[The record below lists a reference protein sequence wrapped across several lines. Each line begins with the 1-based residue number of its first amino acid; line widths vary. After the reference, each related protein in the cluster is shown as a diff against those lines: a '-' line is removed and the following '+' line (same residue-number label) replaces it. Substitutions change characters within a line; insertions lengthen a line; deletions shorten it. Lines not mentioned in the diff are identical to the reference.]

1 MIHHTRIFIARNN
14 VANNLISLSNSA
26 VKNNIVAFQELKRF
40 YHYSK
45 VKESTPPKKSIIDYS
60 NNSPII
66 YYQGIA
72 NKHKIMSSCNTKDNF
87 TQDIE
92 EAHQAAIN
100 NECNTYLDPKTGY
113 TVFTELAHLKRG
125 ICCGNACRHCP
136 YGWQNVPNKSSDAP
150 VAKALSGDKKN
161 IQKLISNMKSNEKL
175 PDNGGK
181 KGGKYTSK
189 NVPYT
194 RKGDSGTSQLLNGE
208 KRTKDDIIFE
218 TMGTVDEM
226 NSTIGV
232 IHSLIQ
238 ERIPEEE
245 ELSSNLLDIMSICF
259 DIGSH
264 IAKPNSSSIEKI
276 HIELLENWIDEM
288 TQPLPELT
296 NFILPTG
303 NVISAQCHV
312 ARTVCRRAERCVVT
326 LRRQQD
332 VIGDDYAY
340 KYLNRLSDYF
350 FTLGRYLNYVQGCD
364 EITYKRVQRQKQ
376 RKRVVVPLKPESCR
390 DE

>member
-1 MIHHTRIFIARNN
+1 MR
-14 VANNLISLSNSA
+14 S
-26 VKNNIVAFQELKRF
+26 
-40 YHYSK
+40 
-45 VKESTPPKKSIIDYS
+45 
-60 NNSPII
+60 
-66 YYQGIA
+66 
-72 NKHKIMSSCNTKDNF
+72 
-87 TQDIE
+87 
-92 EAHQAAIN
+92 
-100 NECNTYLDPKTGY
+100 
-113 TVFTELAHLKRG
+113 
-125 ICCGNACRHCP
+125 
-136 YGWQNVPNKSSDAP
+136 
-150 VAKALSGDKKN
+150 
-161 IQKLISNMKSNEKL
+161 KSNEKEII
-175 PDNGGK
+175 PTNGGK
-181 KGGKYTSK
+181 KGGRHTTK

-208 KRTKDDIIFE
+208 KRTKDDIIFD

-303 NVISAQCHV
+303 NIISAQCHV

-326 LRRQQD
+326 LRRHQNELMS
-332 VIGDDYAY
+332 DDYAY

-350 FTLGRYLNYVQGCD
+350 FTLARYLNYIQGCD
-364 EITYKRVQRQKQ
+364 EITYKRVERREKQ
-376 RKRVVVPLKPESCR
+376 RKRVVVPLKPEFCR